1 MGLCTSKDKEF
12 DKYDK
17 DQDGKMDK
25 DELKKYVVEYNN
37 GQLWQTVQL
46 NLGLTEYEA
55 QDCATLVAWQL
66 SGGFNIATG
75 QDNGGISM
83 GAFTKFKTEY
93 VEDPAGNQ
101 KFMLHTVFSSQDKD
115 GNGYIDAE
123 ELDGLATKFFDGSW
137 LKEGDPRMKNFK
149 DKEHFKRL
157 IHENCDED
165 KDGKFSFEEMVGVIS
180 GRANLVNDSAKNEN
194 TKDEFVDKVVDRA
207 QPAQAQPEPTPGLD
221 EWEQSLLNKHN
232 ELRALHGAPPLVWD
246 ANLKAHAQAQADWCQ
261 ENNTLGHGNQGEDN
275 VEGQNCFMSSPPAK
289 GPRVVEDWYSEIV
302 DFNWDEPSCT
312 QGKTGQPV
320 GHFTQVVW
328 KSSTHVGAARSAD
341 GMWVAANYLPGG
353 NMMGEE
359 PENVLPSETVYVPDE
374 RMRESDAA
382 PDASMRQTE
391 EGRHVVGSSMESATD
406 SEGVTTTTTTT
417 QFSDGTTETTTTT
430 E

>member
-1 MGLCTSKDKEF
+1 MCQSSIYLVKHINSLDRGISIVRGQPAFFAGRMGLCTSKDKEF

-180 GRANLVNDSAKNEN
+180 GRANLVNDSAKNGEILIKF
-194 TKDEFVDKVVDRA
+194 THIQHAKLHDCFCRRTIASCREHKRRIRGQGCGQSTTSTSTTRA
-207 QPAQAQPEPTPGLD
+207 H
-221 EWEQSLLNKHN
+221 S
-232 ELRALHGAPPLVWD
+232 R
-246 ANLKAHAQAQADWCQ
+246 
-261 ENNTLGHGNQGEDN
+261 
-275 VEGQNCFMSSPPAK
+275 F
-289 GPRVVEDWYSEIV
+289 R
-302 DFNWDEPSCT
+302 
-312 QGKTGQPV
+312 
-320 GHFTQVVW
+320 
-328 KSSTHVGAARSAD
+328 
-341 GMWVAANYLPGG
+341 
-353 NMMGEE
+353 
-359 PENVLPSETVYVPDE
+359 
-374 RMRESDAA
+374 
-382 PDASMRQTE
+382 
-391 EGRHVVGSSMESATD
+391 
-406 SEGVTTTTTTT
+406 
-417 QFSDGTTETTTTT
+417 
-430 E
+430 